1 MIDISAR
8 YRTRLAVVYVRQST
22 EQQVRQNVGSRQHQE
37 AQREQ
42 AVALGW
48 RRDDVVMIDD
58 DLGRSGLDLA
68 RPGYRRLLE
77 LIEGGTVGALY

>member
-1 MIDISAR
+1 MIDIPAR
-8 YRTRLAVVYVRQST
+8 YRTRSAVVYVRQST
-22 EQQVRQNVGSRQHQE
+22 EQQVRLNVGSRQHQE
-37 AQREQ
+37 AQRDH
-42 AVALGW
+42 ALRLGW
-48 RRDDVVMIDD
+48 RSDDIIMIDD